1 MITNTV
7 HEYQC
12 HGQSKRHL
20 LVSIRIMKLFTVVS
34 IIIKSG
40 FGKLFMSPASA
51 QEKRFLSTSSYSY
64 QSQQKQYKPRIS
76 NKVTPKWSHLRLK
89 KTKIELFI
97 LCDIT
102 LQYTWYCPLLIWPNF
117 WNQMV
122 VFSDCLVSMISLI
135 GASKAFR
142 NLEWLEALQIF
153 W

>member
-51 QEKRFLSTSSYSY
+51 QEKRFLSPSSYSY

-76 NKVTPKWSHLRLK
+76 NKVTPKWSRLRLK
-89 KTKIELFI
+89 KTKMNYFYNVTSSIFHNMLENSLWISSNLYNCVINIVLPVSYFPILHLLENFLF
-97 LCDIT
+97 
-102 LQYTWYCPLLIWPNF
+102 
-117 WNQMV
+117 
-122 VFSDCLVSMISLI
+122 
-135 GASKAFR
+135 
-142 NLEWLEALQIF
+142 
-153 W
+153 